1 MSSDKGPTLAS
12 SAGTAVDYSVPSQPS
27 GQSLYTGNYIV
38 ARVNRY
44 RMLLTSQQYQ
54 QYVDNG
60 YDVEVV
66 PLP

>member
-1 MSSDKGPTLAS
+1 MSDKGPSLAS
-12 SAGTAVDYSVPSQPS
+12 SAGTARDFSVPSQPS

-38 ARVNRY
+38 ARVNGY
-44 RMLLTSQQYQ
+44 RMLLTSKQYQ
-54 QYVDNG
+54 QYIDNG